1 MIKKSKSMSRFDFIL
16 SDKAWIILIV
26 GIFILSM
33 AIRLYDLT
41 DAPLDF
47 HPTRQLHSAM
57 IARGMFY
64 QHLDDIPDWKKER
77 ALNQWRAEG
86 LIEPQIIET
95 LTALVY
101 RLIGNEQLWIARLWS
116 ILFWMLA
123 GIFVWLILKKF
134 VNIQASAVG
143 LAYFLLWPYAAIAS
157 RAFQPEALMILA
169 TSAGI
174 WAATEW
180 LEKRNFLWA
189 ALAGLLCGL
198 AIYIKSVAVFF
209 IAPALAGLILA
220 NSTILTAIKNRQVWM
235 IFLLS
240 VLPYTLYH
248 FYGVYVL
255 GLLGQQF
262 SLRFFPSMWF
272 DPVFYIRWTA
282 EINKVVGLEIL
293 LASLF
298 GILVFSKKKY
308 TGLLIGLVA
317 GYFLYGLTFAYHVTT
332 HDYYHLP
339 LFITISFGLGLLVDG
354 LLNSVQKEKKRIAY
368 LALTGLL
375 IIFSLQKAWVVRSEL
390 KRTDYA
396 EEVRSWQDLGNLL
409 GYDKKVTGLMPDYG
423 YRLAYWGWVSVSP
436 WMQTADMELREL
448 AGGTIDYQKSLKT
461 TVNDHDFFV
470 ITNMEEFSKQKSLED
485 YLQNNFP
492 IFSETDKW
500 IIYQLR

>member
-1 MIKKSKSMSRFDFIL
+1 MIKKSKSAPKFDFVL
-16 SDKAWIILIV
+16 GDKAWIILIV
-26 GIFILSM
+26 AIFVLGL

-57 IARGMFY
+57 IARGMHY
-64 QHLDDIPDWKKER
+64 QHLDDIPDWQKER
-77 ALNQWRAEG
+77 AINQWRAEG

-123 GIFVWLILKKF
+123 GIFMWLILKRF
-134 VNIQASAVG
+134 VSMQASAVG

-189 ALAGLLCGL
+189 ALAGFLCGL

-209 IAPALAGLILA
+209 VAPTLTGLILA
-220 NSTILTAIKNRQVWM
+220 NSSFHAAIKNRQAWV
-235 IFLLS
+235 IFILS

-262 SLRFFPSMWF
+262 SLRFFPAMWS

-293 LASLF
+293 LAALF
-298 GILVFSKKKY
+298 GILVFSRKKY
-308 TGLLIGLVA
+308 MGLLIGLVA
-317 GYFLYGLTFAYHVTT
+317 GYVLYGLTFAYHVTT

-339 LFITISFGLGLLVDG
+339 LFIMISFGLGLLVEG
-354 LLNSVQKEKKRIAY
+354 LLNSVRKEKKRLAY
-368 LALTGLL
+368 IVLAGLL
-375 IIFSLQKAWVVRSEL
+375 IFFSLQKAWIVRSEL

-396 EEVRSWQDLGNLL
+396 EEVRIWQDLGDLL
-409 GYDKKVTGLMPDYG
+409 GYDKKVTGIMPDYG
-423 YRLAYWGWVSVSP
+423 YRLAYWGWMSVSP
-436 WMQTADMELREL
+436 WMQTADIELREL
-448 AGGTIDYQKSLKT
+448 AGNNIDYQNYLET
-461 TVNDHDFFV
+461 AINNHDFFV
-470 ITNMEEFSKQKSLED
+470 ITDMEEFSRQKLLED

-492 IFSETDKW
+492 VFSESDEW